1 VLKPKPNRVDKK
13 DSISTV
19 LLNTFG
25 IMFIWIILKE
35 GIKLAKVRVMQR
47 AGLEEKTL
55 KELYDDLQLDN
66 RVKNLSEMT
75 IRFYEQNLV
84 HFFLL

>member
-1 VLKPKPNRVDKK
+1 
-13 DSISTV
+13 
-19 LLNTFG
+19 
-25 IMFIWIILKE
+25 M
-35 GIKLAKVRVMQR
+35 AKVRVMQR

-55 KELYDDLQLDN
+55 KELYNDLQLDN